1 MATTV
6 IEPGVALPVQE
17 VRRAGG
23 FGVVPVRVSWSA
35 VFAGTITTFGVWI
48 LLYSLGLAL
57 GLSTLGPDSSN
68 QALKG
73 SGIFTGIWGL
83 VSPLVALF
91 CGGIIAAFSASRAS
105 KGEGVVHGIVVWAL
119 TLVLG
124 FIGLGMVIS
133 AAVSGAA
140 VVGKAAMEGI
150 GKAAF
155 SLNADDALKPINE
168 KLKQEGKPAVTAE
181 QLKAATG
188 DVIDEAVKNNGQ
200 LNKGELS
207 AAIAKNTDLSE
218 GDANEL
224 ADRVK
229 EQFDNAKTNVGQ
241 GALKAAD
248 TTGKVFWGVFIALLL
263 GLISAVLGGLVGAIP
278 RRRNVDLLTTA
289 PPAVL
294 R

>member
-6 IEPGVALPVQE
+6 IDPGVALPVQE

-23 FGVVPVRVSWSA
+23 LNVVPVRVSWSA

-48 LLYSLGLAL
+48 LLYTLGLAL
-57 GLSTLGPDSSN
+57 GLSSLSAESSD

-83 VSPLVALF
+83 VTPLVALF

-119 TLVLG
+119 TLV
-124 FIGLGMVIS
+124 IGLVGVGMLIS

-140 VVGKAAMEGI
+140 VVGKAAVEGL

-168 KLKQEGKPAVTAE
+168 KLKQDGKAPVTAD
-181 QLKAATG
+181 QLKGASN
-188 DVIDEAVKNNGQ
+188 DVIDKALKNNGQ
-200 LNKGELS
+200 LDRSELS
-207 AAIAKNTDLSE
+207 KSIAANTDLSE
-218 GDANEL
+218 QDANEL

-229 EQFDNAKTNVGQ
+229 EQFDNAKVNVGH

-248 TTGKVFWGVFIALLL
+248 TTGKVFWGVFGALLL

-278 RRRNVDLLTTA
+278 RRRSVDIVGT
-289 PPAVL
+289 PPAVV